1 MYFFSALS
9 SRTLRLSVIFLVL
22 PCLLCGCR
30 KNQKPHLA
38 IGSKFFT
45 EQVILAE
52 LLAQHIEVRT
62 GLQVDRKS
70 NLGGTL
76 LCQKALLS
84 GDLDLYVEYTGTALT
99 AVLNESP
106 SSDPHEVYDRVK
118 QGYAQRFSLEVTEP
132 LGFENTFAM
141 VVRGEDA
148 QRLHLSN
155 ITDIVPYA
163 PKMRAGFGYEFL
175 ERPDG
180 FRGWSQ
186 LYGLRFAA
194 PPSVMDLG
202 LIYRALVDKKVDI
215 VAGNSTDGLIE
226 ALHLVPLIDDK
237 HYFPPYDAVPIVR
250 RDTLAKFPQLRP
262 ALADLAN
269 KISAEEM
276 RHLNSEVDANQRDPA
291 AVVRAFRASKSL

>member
-1 MYFFSALS
+1 MRRHLPFLFILLNLLPLS
-9 SRTLRLSVIFLVL
+9 
-22 PCLLCGCR
+22 GCR
-30 KNQKPHLA
+30 TTQPHIT

-52 LLAQHIEVRT
+52 LLAQHIEART
-62 GLQVDRKS
+62 GIHVERKT

-76 LCQKALLS
+76 LCQKALES
-84 GDLDLYVEYTGTALT
+84 GQLDLYVEYTGTALT

-106 SSDPHEVYDRVK
+106 SGDSTSIYQRVK
-118 QGYAQRFSLEVTEP
+118 QGYADRFNLEVTER

-141 VVRGEDA
+141 VVRSADA
-148 QRLHLSN
+148 RQFHLRTIS
-155 ITDIVPYA
+155 DIIPLA
-163 PKMRAGFGYEFL
+163 PHWRVGVGYEFL

-180 FRGWSQ
+180 YQGFSQ
-186 LYGLRFAA
+186 RYNLHFSAR
-194 PPSVMDLG
+194 PSVMDLG

-215 VAGNSTDGLIE
+215 VAGNSTDGLID
-226 ALHLVPLIDDK
+226 ALHLVALTDDR

-269 KISAEEM
+269 KISAEDM
-276 RHLNSEVDANQRDPA
+276 RHLNAEVDANQRDA
-291 AVVRAFRASKSL
+291 ATVVRAFRATKSL